1 MDILENFSGSLGLT
15 FKLIFVVHLVLY
27 IPGDYVIMRY
37 SGFKVCG
44 CDASSADKYSYYALT
59 SIILGAATFLSSLIQ
74 IFYST
79 SYSLSLILGLT
90 GGVANSIFGFIIP
103 AILAIRLLP
112 HDIGTLLSATVLLV
126 FGCSIPFFVITSI
139 SMQKNTL

>member
-1 MDILENFSGSLGLT
+1 MENFSGLIGMI
-15 FKLIFVVHLVLY
+15 FKTIFVVHLVLY

-44 CDASSADKYSYYALT
+44 FDAASADKYSYYALT
-59 SIILGAATFLSSLIQ
+59 SLVLGVATFLSSLIQ

-90 GGVANSIFGFIIP
+90 GGVANSVFGFIIP
-103 AILAIRLLP
+103 ALLAIRLLP
-112 HDIGTLLSATVLLV
+112 FDMPTLLSAIFLLV

-139 SMQKNTL
+139 SMQKSIL

>member
-1 MDILENFSGSLGLT
+1 MDILENFSGPVGLT

-37 SGFKVCG
+37 SGFKVFG

-79 SYSLSLILGLT
+79 RYSLSLILGLT

-103 AILAIRLLP
+103 ALLAIRLLP
-112 HDIGTLLSATVLLV
+112 YDMPTLLSAIFLLV

-139 SMQKNTL
+139 TMQKATL